1 MPSNVNWFCARRCA
15 TPTSN
20 SWSAIVPAP
29 APGMNL
35 TVYWFDLHSAYSVT
49 VSPSAASMRAPTAP
63 SS

>member
-1 MPSNVNWFCARRCA
+1 MPSHVNAFAERRCA

-20 SWSAIVPAP
+20 SWSAIVPVP

-35 TVYWFDLHSAYSVT
+35 TVYWFALHSAYSVT
-49 VSPSAASMRAPTAP
+49 VSAPSVSMSAPTAP